1 MQIELNDVNKT
12 IRKKQL
18 LVNINLKMESGQVYG
33 FVGDNGSGKTVLFK
47 VLLGLM
53 EKTTGSI
60 RIDGKEQK
68 DLLQDVGF
76 IIERPNYIPYYTA
89 RKNLKILASYRKKA
103 DDQRIDEVLTMFGLD
118 PDDRKKV
125 GKYSLGLKQKLALA
139 MAFLENP
146 QILVLDEP
154 LSALDE
160 ASVEQARKQILEEK
174 KQGKLILIAS
184 HYTEDI
190 HALCD
195 VVYRMEHGKIAVN
208 PYLSR

>member
-125 GKYSLGLKQKLALA
+125 GKYSLG
-139 MAFLENP
+139 M
-146 QILVLDEP
+146 
-154 LSALDE
+154 
-160 ASVEQARKQILEEK
+160 KQILEEK